1 MKKISIAV
9 LIVFILNNSAY
20 GVGEGLHK
28 DSLRVPLLLSSKAGG
43 EESPNEK
50 AVRDLYEYIY
60 DTREIPKNILKKIIL
75 PAVESGDL
83 NIEYLRKALEALRE
97 SRALK
102 RPSKEFITAIVN
114 FLTLVNPDKHNP
126 LAMTSKNR
134 YPLMLEYFKS
144 EEFKARCPI
153 FKNNGEGLTLVEG
166 GIGHPSDSTEEL
178 MQSFWQGNVIAI
190 DKDVPNTL
198 LMFKGKDKETQQEVV
213 LHVLL
218 DRAGEDEFTFK
229 KITVDCSD
237 ERVRVALEAK
247 LMRDNHK
254 LEETF
259 FNIARNNYNNRISGM
274 GLEDLSK
281 ALVELPD
288 NPEFF
293 GIKKYFNI
301 ESWGIVD
308 KPYDVLK
315 KKYSNRIDVVR
326 GDVFNLADI
335 LRGKKVDAIRI
346 MNVLSYFSVEARE
359 EFLAQACEVLNEG
372 GILIE
377 GLASPNGGEF
387 IYLIHKK
394 TGGKLVKS
402 EAVISPTNLTR
413 PLWVIFDENDP
424 CIAEQ
429 TKLSRAIY
437 SNKGRLDRDA
447 EQGLVLQDPEEAK
460 KQLGIMIKKKIE
472 ELKKKVEA
480 ENPEAGKDEKDE
492 RLRVEIFNYL
502 QTVPY
507 QSISRELDPI
517 YGPLQ
522 ILEGWGGMCNA
533 KTFLAGLLFKEADY
547 DVEYHY
553 AQFDWSRQLEK
564 IKNTKFYEN
573 HKSEYDKLA
582 LFAERLKDVPYMH
595 QFLKVEINGK
605 WVAFD
610 ATWDKPVAEALG
622 FNTEW
627 NDKSNMQIAV
637 NGMRGKGGKEMMSS
651 NPTGYTPEEAADII
665 NETYRMY
672 NSNSDKGY
680 PFFEY
685 SRLFLRQL
693 SDIFWWIRAPEIIK
707 DVSLKGAKVKI
718 NSVGAISIIYDLPD
732 TSGIVSSVKLLGRGI

>member
-1 MKKISIAV
+1 MKKISIVV
-9 LIVFILNNSAY
+9 LIVFILNNAAY
-20 GVGEGLHK
+20 GAGVGWS
-28 DSLRVPLLLSSKAGG
+28 SLRPPLLLSGKAGEG
-43 EESPNEK
+43 PNEK
-50 AVRDLYEYIY
+50 AVRDLYGYFY
-60 DTREIPKNILKKIIL
+60 GTREIPDDILRKIIL

-83 NIEYLRKALEALRE
+83 NIVYLKKALEALKE
-97 SRALK
+97 SKALK
-102 RPSKEFITAIVN
+102 WRMSEAFANAIVN
-114 FLTLVNPDKHNP
+114 FLILVNPDRHNP
-126 LAMTSKNR
+126 LVMTSRNR
-134 YPLMLEYFKS
+134 YPLMLSCFES
-144 EEFKARCPI
+144 EEFKVRYPI
-153 FKNNGEGLTLVEG
+153 FKNSGEGLTLVEG
-166 GIGHPSDSTEEL
+166 GIGHPSYSTEEL
-178 MQSFWQGNVIAI
+178 MQNAWKGDVKAI

-198 LMFKGKDKETQQEVV
+198 LMFKGKDYESQQEVV

-218 DRAGEDEFTFK
+218 DRSVSGEFSFK

-237 ERVRVALEAK
+237 ERVRVALEAE

-259 FNIARNNYNNRISGM
+259 LNIARDNYNNRIPGID
-274 GLEDLSK
+274 LEDLSN

-288 NPEFF
+288 NLEFS
-293 GIKKYFNI
+293 GIKEYFNI
-301 ESWGIVD
+301 ESWGIVNE
-308 KPYDVLK
+308 PYDVLK
-315 KKYSNRIDVVR
+315 KKYPNRIDVVR

-335 LRGKKVDAIRI
+335 LHDKKVDVIRI
-346 MNVLSYFSVEARE
+346 MNVLSYFSVEKRE
-359 EFLAQACEVLNEG
+359 DFLRQANEVLNEG
-372 GILIE
+372 GVLIE

-394 TGGKLVKS
+394 TNGKLVKS
-402 EAVISPTNLTR
+402 ETVISPTNLTR

-429 TKLSRAIY
+429 TKLSKAIY
-437 SNKGRLDRDA
+437 DKKGRLDRDA
-447 EQGLVLQDPEEAK
+447 EQDFISRNPKEAK
-460 KQLGIMIKKKIE
+460 KQLDKMVKKKIA
-472 ELKKKVEA
+472 ELRQKVEA
-480 ENPEAGKDEKDE
+480 KNPRAGEKE
-492 RLRVEIFNYL
+492 KNRLLRVEIFNYL
-502 QTVPY
+502 QSVPY
-507 QSISRELDPI
+507 QSISRELDPV

-533 KTFLAGLLFKEADY
+533 KTFLAGLLFKEAGY

-553 AQFDWSRQLEK
+553 AQFDWSKQSEK

-573 HKSEYDKLA
+573 HKSEYDKLV

-595 QFLKVEINGK
+595 QFLKVEINDK

-627 NDKSNMQIAV
+627 DDKSNMQIAV

-693 SDIFWWIRAPEIIK
+693 SDIFWWIRAPEMIK
-707 DVSLKGAKVKI
+707 DVSLKGARVKI

-732 TSGIVSSVKLLGRGI
+732 TSGIVSSVRLLRRGI